1 MCPNEKFG
9 NQIQKN
15 VKELVAYEMSPA
27 LYPILFDQI
36 KIIVEKFFDSQ
47 SQVIVNDT
55 NTQFIEHIIFIMKNV
70 LDAKPEGHPP
80 ENLGHSSIEQ
90 MMLAIVRYVRHLDTT
105 VLTLHI
111 KTKLCQLVEAM
122 MKRRDDLSFRQE
134 MKFRNKLVEYLTDW
148 VMGNSH
154 QISPPGSGDATA
166 LTRDLDE
173 ACMHAV
179 ASLLH
184 SLPLQSEESDRGD
197 VMEAKSQL
205 FLKYFTLFMNL
216 LNDCSDSPGASS
228 EDKETSTGIRKIAP
242 PNNNSLRNATIQ
254 AMSNLLSANID
265 SGLMHSIGLG
275 YNKDLQTRA
284 AFMEVLTKILQQG
297 TEFNTLAE
305 NVLADRYDQLVQLV
319 TMIGDKGEL
328 PIAMA
333 LANVVTNQQ
342 MDELARV
349 FVTLFD
355 AKHLLSPLL
364 WNMFY
369 REVELSECM
378 QTLFRGSSL
387 GSKIMAFCFKIY
399 GATYLQGLLEPLIQ
413 ELIDNADCPNSSF
426 EVDPSRMTEA
436 EKKGVEGNRRNLM
449 NMTQTVFDAIIS
461 SGDRFPPQLRSMCH
475 CLFQVLCKRFP
486 NR

>member
-1 MCPNEKFG
+1 MTILTCF
-9 NQIQKN
+9 NQ
-15 VKELVAYEMSPA
+15 
-27 LYPILFDQI
+27 F
-36 KIIVEKFFDSQ
+36 
-47 SQVIVNDT
+47 
-55 NTQFIEHIIFIMKNV
+55 QFIEHIIFIMKNV
-70 LDAKPEGHPP
+70 LEAKTDGPP
-80 ENLGHSSIEQ
+80 ENLGHNCIEQ

-122 MKRRDDLSFRQE
+122 MNRRDDLSFRQE

-216 LNDCSDSPGASS
+216 LNDCSDGSSSS
-228 EDKETSTGIRKIAP
+228 EDKETTGIRKHVQ

-333 LANVVTNQQ
+333 LAHVVTNQQ

-413 ELIDNADCPNSSF
+413 DLIDNADAPTSTF
-426 EVDPSRMTEA
+426 EVDPLRLDQKEDI
-436 EKKGVEGNRRNLM
+436 EVNQQNLM
-449 NMTQTVFDAIIS
+449 DITQTVFDAIIS
-461 SGDRFPPQLRSMCH
+461 SADNFPTQLRSMCH

-486 NR
+486 NSQASNIGSVGTVLFLRFINPAIGE